1 MLSDRQSIFKT
12 LRPKRCLIISL
23 SRYFISQASR
33 CVKGVLRNITTIS
46 FSHIAKA
53 SLAFIICAM
62 TIKTRQIFAAF
73 APLLFTVFAFP
84 AVAQQAATTTDTATV
99 AEDAFTNGPAI
110 FVIRDDDTT
119 IYFLGTTHVLPPDI
133 NWQTTDMQTLF
144 TKSEELVLE
153 VSDADSDASSTE
165 MEKLFLERKRGPDSK
180 ILAELIWPENRA
192 EFRKWARELTVTARE
207 LDAIPLW
214 QMSFIFEY
222 GLAFEA
228 GATSEDGVESVLTKI
243 YTDAGKPIGSIETAM
258 SGLTGLSELSDE
270 DQIAPF
276 NGILYERRYAF
287 SGKAESEEDVFAR
300 EKAWA
305 EGEVTEFDFG
315 DESMLLK
322 DGTYRALIYDRNV
335 QWTDWITA
343 RMDRPGHL
351 LLAVG
356 SAHLSGPHS
365 VLRLLEKKGYRVE
378 RLTKSMLYGP
388 Q

>member
-1 MLSDRQSIFKT
+1 MIDF
-12 LRPKRCLIISL
+12 LRP
-23 SRYFISQASR
+23 F
-33 CVKGVLRNITTIS
+33 
-46 FSHIAKA
+46 
-53 SLAFIICAM
+53 
-62 TIKTRQIFAAF
+62 FARF
-73 APLLFTVFAFP
+73 APLFLAIFAVP
-84 AVAQQAATTTDTATV
+84 ALAQQPVAASETAAV

-110 FVIRDDDTT
+110 FVIRDEDTT
-119 IYFLGTTHVLPPDI
+119 IYFLGTTHVLPPGI
-133 NWQTTDMQTLF
+133 NWQTSDMQALF
-144 TKSEELVLE
+144 AKSEELVLE
-153 VSDADSDASSTE
+153 VSDADSEAQSAE

-192 EFRKWARELTVTARE
+192 EFRKWARDLTVTARE

-214 QMSFIFEY
+214 QMSFIYEY

-258 SGLTGLSELSDE
+258 SGLIGLSELSDE
-270 DQIAPF
+270 EQIAPF
-276 NGILYERRYAF
+276 NGILYERRYA
-287 SGKAESEEDVFAR
+287 SGDIAESEEDVFAR

-315 DESMLLK
+315 KESDLLK
-322 DGTYRALIYDRNV
+322 DGTYRVLIYDRNV
-335 QWTDWITA
+335 QWTDWLVA

-388 Q
+388 K

>member
-1 MLSDRQSIFKT
+1 MIDIS
-12 LRPKRCLIISL
+12 RPFL
-23 SRYFISQASR
+23 
-33 CVKGVLRNITTIS
+33 
-46 FSHIAKA
+46 
-53 SLAFIICAM
+53 
-62 TIKTRQIFAAF
+62 TRL
-73 APLLFTVFAFP
+73 APLLLAIFAGP
-84 AVAQQAATTTDTATV
+84 ALAQQPVVTTETAAV

-110 FVIRDDDTT
+110 FVIRDEDTT
-119 IYFLGTTHVLPPDI
+119 IYFLGTTHVLPPGI
-133 NWQTTDMQTLF
+133 NWQTSDMQALF
-144 TKSEELVLE
+144 AKSEELVLE
-153 VSDADSDASSTE
+153 VSDADSEAQSAE

-180 ILAELIWPENRA
+180 ILADLIWPENRA
-192 EFRKWARELTVTARE
+192 EFRKWARELAVTARE

-214 QMSFIFEY
+214 QMTFIYEY

-270 DQIAPF
+270 EQIAPF
-276 NGILYERRYAF
+276 NGILYERRYAL
-287 SGKAESEEDVFAR
+287 GDAAESEADAFAR

-315 DESMLLK
+315 DEKALMK
-322 DGTYRALIYDRNV
+322 DGTYRVLIYDRNV
-335 QWTDWITA
+335 QWTDWIVA

-378 RLTKSMLYGP
+378 RLTKSMLYE
-388 Q
+388 QK